1 MPVSSRLGENVAS
14 RACLGV
20 RLRLG
25 LLAAALLALV
35 AAPLAPA
42 WARQQSSIVIDY
54 DTGEV
59 LHAVEPDAPVYP
71 ASLTKMM
78 TLYMVFEAVEA
89 GRLTPETR
97 LKVSARAAGMPPTKL
112 GLRAGSTIRVGDAVM
127 ALVTKSANDMAST
140 IAENL
145 GGEEARFAE
154 QMTRTARR
162 LGMARTTFRNA
173 SGLPHPEQRTTARD
187 LATLATRLIT
197 DHPRHY
203 RVFSRRS
210 FTYGSRTLGNHNR
223 LLASYAGLDGIKTG
237 YINASGFN
245 LAASAVRDGRRLVAV
260 VLGGGSAGSRDIHMA
275 KLLDRGFARLAK
287 SRPSPLRPVSPAPG
301 LPDVEVAEGT
311 PSLTSPAAVVAA
323 AALAAGSPAAAPA
336 GVPDPALL
344 EVARLK
350 AKAATVASKAAPVV
364 KAAAKP
370 AVAAAKLGRRPTLAT
385 AYGIRVGTHRSA
397 GEARRAAQAALRLA
411 PVALRGTFVGVHSA
425 KQGKAVVFRGQLV
438 GVDRDEAEAACK
450 QLRKR
455 KQACEVVRASPLT
468 LASN

>member
-1 MPVSSRLGENVAS
+1 LGENVAS

-20 RLRLG
+20 HLRLG
-25 LLAAALLALV
+25 FLAALLLALV
-35 AAPLAPA
+35 AAPLASA
-42 WARQQSSIVIDY
+42 SARQQSSIVVDY

-59 LHAVEPDAPVYP
+59 LHAVEPDAPAFP

-78 TLYMVFEAVEA
+78 TLYLVFEAIEA

-112 GLRAGSTIRVGDAVM
+112 GLRAGSTIRVEDAVM

-145 GGEEARFAE
+145 GGDEERFAE

-162 LGMARTTFRNA
+162 IGMARTTFRNA
-173 SGLPHPEQRTTARD
+173 SGLPNPEQRTTARD

-210 FTYGSRTLGNHNR
+210 FTYGSRKLGNHNR
-223 LLASYAGLDGIKTG
+223 LLASYAGMDGIKTG

-245 LAASAVRDGRRLVAV
+245 LAASAVRDGRRVVAV
-260 VLGGGSAGSRDIHMA
+260 VLGGGSAGSRDVHMS
-275 KLLDRGFARLAK
+275 KLLDRAFVRLAK
-287 SRPSPLRPVSPAPG
+287 ARPSPSRPTRPAPG
-301 LPDVEVAEGT
+301 LPEVEVAARQA
-311 PSLTSPAAVVAA
+311 PPAPLPAPAAAVVT
-323 AALAAGSPAAAPA
+323 AALAAGALTGASPAS
-336 GVPDPALL
+336 VPDPALL

-350 AKAATVASKAAPVV
+350 ATAAIAASRTAPAAKAAKPTV
-364 KAAAKP
+364 AAAKP
-370 AVAAAKLGRRPTLAT
+370 GKRPNLAVA
-385 AYGIRVGTHRSA
+385 YGVRVGSHRSA
-397 GEARRAAQAALRLA
+397 AEARRAAQAALRLA
-411 PVALRGTFVGVHSA
+411 PVALRGTFVSVHSA
-425 KQGKAVVFRGQLV
+425 KQGKTVLFRGQLV
-438 GVDRDEAEAACK
+438 GVDREEAEAACK

-455 KQACEVVRASPLT
+455 KQTCEIVRASPLT